1 MNTNK
6 IGARTLTTAEARLIL
21 PAYDQVYTQIERFR
35 AEKEV
40 NSEALSQ
47 KTNNIGIIGVRGA
60 GKTSI
65 LKTIKE
71 KLEKENIERLEKD
84 IILPIIV
91 PENMSEPGTL
101 MAAILGMLNDIIN
114 KDEARKS
121 AKQWCIHKGELRE
134 KCEDVIRQYTYIQ
147 KEYRNILLKDY
158 TTEND
163 YVNRSA
169 KVFNSDNEF
178 IEKFNDLVNVLV
190 NPEQSKKSESLLFL
204 FIDDIDLSTYRC
216 ADVVKTLLSY
226 VSNQNIVTIISGDLN
241 TFEEALTLD
250 FIRREN
256 VLEGDFLQSQI
267 GEQTLLE
274 SKKQLAYEYLK
285 KILPPAYRY
294 NIKQWS
300 LEGKKNYY
308 IAESPEHQ
316 GEGIRFS
323 DLLGK
328 ALNGWID
335 PFYFVY
341 QDESGDDQVLPY
353 TYHLF
358 DDTSRGLNNVYN
370 VLNDIIVKRAANSK
384 SEEDPKREYLEE
396 RKLLLDT
403 IIAAKKV
410 YNQYRDDIQKK
421 MFVVGDSCEN
431 STVFFDN
438 VDTIIY
444 RENVHPFGRG
454 YNIKNPVERF
464 ALFILSDFAARLLY
478 GNSKYAKITK
488 TDENYARL
496 KHKAMQDLFF
506 NPEIAEKVIDVST
519 KSWKNIKGQDL
530 KIVNYDGN
538 NLYSLNK
545 TFLQK
550 GDLVL
555 NLAYYKNLPLDR
567 ILRLDIDGTNYTI
580 QLERDVIIAFWR
592 ALSIIGGNDIT
603 SRAADLYAEFRLEFT
618 HIQKRLSSSVAQNVI
633 MELFDQETQDV
644 VWREKSNT
652 LENIEEKQHMKR
664 ILQNTIAQLLRAQKE
679 DKIREEW
686 VMLTEENLPEE
697 EEGHSPKKIDAKA
710 RIAVLKEIDTRG
722 LWNAEVVEGVVVDYI
737 RGEINNFLVEISNGL
752 KENVNDFFED
762 KKEWKLQSQNVV
774 DSWKAFN
781 GAYDGV
787 SKTKA
792 KEAKEYINAA
802 LWNDTFENGITF
814 ESYNEI
820 CQTLQKLAGNTR
832 VRYGR
837 YEAQKMLNAMQEV
850 FAFTDQE
857 GAWTK
862 QRPYFIFLLQCL
874 YKYKTASVT
883 VNNMVEGAKLLAEI
897 NKILVAANERA
908 DKNAMNNFIAAL
920 NENLV
925 EKVDADYFETLFS

>member
-6 IGARTLTTAEARLIL
+6 IGARSLSAAEARLIL
-21 PAYDQVYTQIERFR
+21 PAYDQVYAQIERFR
-35 AEKEV
+35 AEKGLY
-40 NSEALSQ
+40 SEASGQ

-65 LKTIKE
+65 LKTIK
-71 KLEKENIERLEKD
+71 KNLENNNAEREEKD

-101 MAAILGMLNDIIN
+101 MAAILGMLNDVIN
-114 KDEARKS
+114 KS
-121 AKQWCIHKGELRE
+121 GAKKGGKEGCIHKGALRE

-147 KEYRNILLKDY
+147 KEYRSILLKDY

-178 IEKFNDLVNVLV
+178 IEKFNDLVHALV

-226 VSNQNIVTIISGDLN
+226 VSNENIVTVISGDLN

-250 FIRREN
+250 FIRKEN
-256 VLEGDFLQSQI
+256 VLEGDLLQSHI

-294 NIKQWS
+294 NIKQWA
-300 LEGKKNYY
+300 LEEKKNYY
-308 IAESPEHQ
+308 IAELPEDH
-316 GEGIRFS
+316 GDGIRFS

-335 PFYFVY
+335 ASYFVY
-341 QDESGDDQVLPY
+341 KDEAGNQQALPY

-370 VLNDIIVKRAANSK
+370 VLNDIIAKRTSNNE
-384 SEEDPKREYLEE
+384 SEQARNKEYIEE
-396 RKLLLDT
+396 KKLLLDT
-403 IIAAKKV
+403 IIAAKKE
-410 YNQYRDDIQKK
+410 YNQYRDDIHKK
-421 MFVVGDSCEN
+421 MFTVGDSCEN

-438 VDTIIY
+438 ADTIIY
-444 RENVHPFGRG
+444 KEDHGLLGGGFD
-454 YNIKNPVERF
+454 IKNPVQRF
-464 ALFILSDFAARLLY
+464 SLFILIDFAARLLY
-478 GNSKYAKITK
+478 GMSKYRKITE
-488 TDENYARL
+488 TDENYKNL

-506 NPEIAEKVIDVST
+506 NPEIAEKVMDIPE
-519 KSWKNIKGQDL
+519 KSWKNTKGQKL
-530 KIVNYDGN
+530 NIVNYDGKA
-538 NLYSLNK
+538 LYSLNK
-545 TFLQK
+545 IFLLN

-592 ALSIIGGNDIT
+592 ALSAVSEKDMM
-603 SRAADLYAEFRLEFT
+603 SRAAELYAEFRTAFAY
-618 HIQKRLSSSVAQNVI
+618 IQKRLSSSVAQNVI
-633 MELFDQETQDV
+633 MELFDEETTDV
-644 VWREKSNT
+644 VWQEKSNT
-652 LENIEEKQHMKR
+652 FESIDEKQHMKR
-664 ILQNTIAQLLRAQKE
+664 ILQNTIAQLLREQKE

-686 VMLTEENLPEE
+686 EALTEENLPDEE
-697 EEGHSPKKIDAKA
+697 DGNLGQKSDAKA
-710 RIAVLKEIDTRG
+710 RVAVLKEIHARG
-722 LWNAEVVEGVVVDYI
+722 LWNTEVVEGIVIDYI
-737 RGEINNFLVEISNGL
+737 KAEIENLFIVIRNGL
-752 KENVNDFFED
+752 KEYEYYSEE
-762 KKEWKLQSQNVV
+762 KEQWKLHSKNVV
-774 DSWKAFN
+774 DSWKAFSES
-781 GAYDGV
+781 YDGV

-792 KEAKEYINAA
+792 KEAKDDIVTA
-802 LWNDTFENGITF
+802 LWDDTFENGITF

-820 CQTLQKLAGNTR
+820 CQTLQELAGNSR

-850 FAFTDQE
+850 FAFTDNE
-857 GAWTK
+857 GTWTK
-862 QRPYFIFLLQCL
+862 QCPYFIFLLQCL

-908 DKNAMNNFIAAL
+908 DKNAIKNFIATL
-920 NENLV
+920 NENLA

>member
-1 MNTNK
+1 M
-6 IGARTLTTAEARLIL
+6 
-21 PAYDQVYTQIERFR
+21 
-35 AEKEV
+35 
-40 NSEALSQ
+40 
-47 KTNNIGIIGVRGA
+47 
-60 GKTSI
+60 
-65 LKTIKE
+65 
-71 KLEKENIERLEKD
+71 
-84 IILPIIV
+84 
-91 PENMSEPGTL
+91 
-101 MAAILGMLNDIIN
+101 
-114 KDEARKS
+114 
-121 AKQWCIHKGELRE
+121 
-134 KCEDVIRQYTYIQ
+134 
-147 KEYRNILLKDY
+147 
-158 TTEND
+158 
-163 YVNRSA
+163 
-169 KVFNSDNEF
+169 
-178 IEKFNDLVNVLV
+178 
-190 NPEQSKKSESLLFL
+190 
-204 FIDDIDLSTYRC
+204 
-216 ADVVKTLLSY
+216 
-226 VSNQNIVTIISGDLN
+226 
-241 TFEEALTLD
+241 
-250 FIRREN
+250 
-256 VLEGDFLQSQI
+256 
-267 GEQTLLE
+267 
-274 SKKQLAYEYLK
+274 
-285 KILPPAYRY
+285 
-294 NIKQWS
+294 
-300 LEGKKNYY
+300 
-308 IAESPEHQ
+308 
-316 GEGIRFS
+316 
-323 DLLGK
+323 
-328 ALNGWID
+328 
-335 PFYFVY
+335 
-341 QDESGDDQVLPY
+341 
-353 TYHLF
+353 
-358 DDTSRGLNNVYN
+358 
-370 VLNDIIVKRAANSK
+370 
-384 SEEDPKREYLEE
+384 
-396 RKLLLDT
+396 
-403 IIAAKKV
+403 
-410 YNQYRDDIQKK
+410 
-421 MFVVGDSCEN
+421 
-431 STVFFDN
+431 
-438 VDTIIY
+438 DTIIY

-722 LWNAEVVEGVVVDYI
+722 LWNAEVVEGVVMDYI
-737 RGEINNFLVEISNGL
+737 RGEIDNFLAEISNGL

-792 KEAKEYINAA
+792 KEAKENIITA
-802 LWNDTFENGITF
+802 LWDDTFENGITF

>member
-1 MNTNK
+1 M
-6 IGARTLTTAEARLIL
+6 
-21 PAYDQVYTQIERFR
+21 
-35 AEKEV
+35 
-40 NSEALSQ
+40 
-47 KTNNIGIIGVRGA
+47 
-60 GKTSI
+60 
-65 LKTIKE
+65 
-71 KLEKENIERLEKD
+71 
-84 IILPIIV
+84 
-91 PENMSEPGTL
+91 
-101 MAAILGMLNDIIN
+101 
-114 KDEARKS
+114 
-121 AKQWCIHKGELRE
+121 
-134 KCEDVIRQYTYIQ
+134 
-147 KEYRNILLKDY
+147 
-158 TTEND
+158 
-163 YVNRSA
+163 
-169 KVFNSDNEF
+169 
-178 IEKFNDLVNVLV
+178 
-190 NPEQSKKSESLLFL
+190 
-204 FIDDIDLSTYRC
+204 
-216 ADVVKTLLSY
+216 
-226 VSNQNIVTIISGDLN
+226 
-241 TFEEALTLD
+241 
-250 FIRREN
+250 
-256 VLEGDFLQSQI
+256 
-267 GEQTLLE
+267 
-274 SKKQLAYEYLK
+274 
-285 KILPPAYRY
+285 
-294 NIKQWS
+294 
-300 LEGKKNYY
+300 
-308 IAESPEHQ
+308 
-316 GEGIRFS
+316 
-323 DLLGK
+323 
-328 ALNGWID
+328 
-335 PFYFVY
+335 
-341 QDESGDDQVLPY
+341 
-353 TYHLF
+353 
-358 DDTSRGLNNVYN
+358 
-370 VLNDIIVKRAANSK
+370 
-384 SEEDPKREYLEE
+384 
-396 RKLLLDT
+396 LDT